1 MHPPALQFLLQQLHL
16 QLVVVQ
22 LSLRIHVERER
33 AHVSL
38 LASWCLLLLLV
49 LLLLVVLVQLLT
61 GNCTRVLTQF
71 AWRGWA
77 SLGAEYNKYDNM
89 SYF

>member
-1 MHPPALQFLLQQLHL
+1 MHQPALQFLLQQLHL

-33 AHVSL
+33 AL
-38 LASWCLLLLLV
+38 LASWCLLL